1 MRSPSHL
8 IGILTNMVIVS
19 ESFDN
24 IYLDLSRESGKCR
37 FAENGLGWKPAG
49 GGDAFTLDQ
58 SNIGGANW
66 SRAAKGYQLKILQ
79 RNSGLIQL
87 DGFQQEV
94 SGILTGVYQR
104 NQQAKR
110 ASADGLVCDRRTTSA

>member
-1 MRSPSHL
+1 
-8 IGILTNMVIVS
+8 MVPAS

-24 IYLDLSRESGKCR
+24 IYLDLSKENGKCR

-58 SNIGGANW
+58 SNIGGAQW
-66 SRAAKGYQLKILQ
+66 SRAAKGYEVKILQ
-79 RNSGLIQL
+79 RNSGITQL

-94 SGILTGVYQR
+94 NISPQSSSPLY
-104 NQQAKR
+104 
-110 ASADGLVCDRRTTSA
+110 